1 MRVCE
6 RVCVLCYIY
15 IYIYMYIIYIY
26 MLYIHHTHTHTHIP
40 DQAVQQTVAGIEE
53 RLAAM
58 LGVPIPSKAE
68 RIMENKRL
76 EMIGEVLSHARIH
89 VPCVVRVLHVV
100 CMCIVLCK

>member
-1 MRVCE
+1 M
-6 RVCVLCYIY
+6 LH